1 MKNSPPKLFFIKI
14 ITRKERSMNNLEVFN
29 FESKEVRTLL
39 IDNEPWF
46 IGKEV
51 TEILGYSNT
60 RDAINKHV
68 DEEDKTVI
76 LKSQNATLEIPNRG
90 LTIVNESGLYS
101 LILSS
106 KLPSAKRFKKFVT
119 SEVLPSLRK
128 HGMYATEETIDK
140 ILSNPDFG
148 IRLLSELK
156 EEREKT
162 KILKNENEQLKPKAL
177 FADTV
182 SASDTSI
189 LIGQLAKLLKQNGN
203 DIGQNR
209 LFKILRKDG
218 YLGKSGENYNLPTQ
232 KSMNLKVMEIKERT
246 VNNSDG
252 SVRITKTPMIT
263 GKGQVYFVNKYK
275 EI

>member
-1 MKNSPPKLFFIKI
+1 M
-14 ITRKERSMNNLEVFN
+14 NLEVFN

-46 IGKEV
+46 VGKDVAEV
-51 TEILGYSNT
+51 LGYSDPNK
-60 RDAINKHV
+60 AIRSHV
-68 DEEDKTVI
+68 DDDDKGVDKMDTPGGVQNFI
-76 LKSQNATLEIPNRG
+76 LI
-90 LTIVNESGLYS
+90 NESGLYS

-162 KILKNENEQLKPKAL
+162 KLLKNENEQLKPKAL

-263 GKGQVYFVNKYK
+263 GKGQVYFVNRYK

>member
-1 MKNSPPKLFFIKI
+1 
-14 ITRKERSMNNLEVFN
+14 MNNLEVFN
-29 FESKEVRTLL
+29 FENKEVRSLL

-46 IGKEV
+46 VGKDV
-51 TEILGYSNT
+51 AEILEYRNGS
-60 RDAINKHV
+60 RDINRHV
-68 DEEDKTVI
+68 DEEDRTKTMI
-76 LKSQNATLEIPNRG
+76 FDGNQNKE
-90 LTIVNESGLYS
+90 TIIINESGLYS

-106 KLPSAKRFKKFVT
+106 KLPSAKQFKRFIT
-119 SEVLPSLRK
+119 SEVIPSLRK

-140 ILSNPDFG
+140 ILLNPDFG

-162 KILKNENEQLKPKAL
+162 KQLKSENDQLKPKAL

-263 GKGQVYFVNKYK
+263 GKGQVYFVNRYK

>member
-1 MKNSPPKLFFIKI
+1 
-14 ITRKERSMNNLEVFN
+14 MNNLAVFN
-29 FESKEVRTLL
+29 FENKEVRTLL

-51 TEILGYSNT
+51 TEILGYSNP
-60 RDAINKHV
+60 RDALSKHV
-68 DEEDKTVI
+68 DDEDKNTVAI
-76 LKSQNATLEIPNRG
+76 RDGNKGNPNQTLI
-90 LTIVNESGLYS
+90 NESGLYS

-148 IRLLSELK
+148 IRLLNELK

-162 KILKNENEQLKPKAL
+162 KLLKNENEQLKPKAL

-246 VNNSDG
+246 VNNADG

-263 GKGQVYFVNKYK
+263 GKGQVYFVNRYK

>member
-1 MKNSPPKLFFIKI
+1 
-14 ITRKERSMNNLEVFN
+14 MNNLEVFN
-29 FESKEVRTLL
+29 FDNKEVRTLL
-39 IDNEPWF
+39 INNEPWF
-46 IGKEV
+46 VGKDV
-51 TEILGYSNT
+51 ADVLGYQNGS
-60 RDAINKHV
+60 RDINRHV
-68 DEEDKTVI
+68 DEEDK
-76 LKSQNATLEIPNRG
+76 QNYQNGTFDSPRG
-90 LTIVNESGLYS
+90 MTIINESGLYS

-148 IRLLSELK
+148 IRLLNELK

-162 KILKNENEQLKPKAL
+162 KLLKNENEQLKPKAL

-218 YLGKSGENYNLPTQ
+218 YLGKSGENYNIPTQ
-232 KSMNLKVMEIKERT
+232 KSMSLKVMEIKERT

>member
-1 MKNSPPKLFFIKI
+1 
-14 ITRKERSMNNLEVFN
+14 MNNLKVFN

-263 GKGQVYFVNKYK
+263 GKGQVYFVNRYK

>member
-1 MKNSPPKLFFIKI
+1 MKGAN
-14 ITRKERSMNNLEVFN
+14 MNNLAVFN
-29 FESKEVRTLL
+29 FENKEVRGLL

-46 IGKEV
+46 VGKDV
-51 TEILGYSNT
+51 AEILGYSKARN
-60 RDAINKHV
+60 AIALHV
-68 DEEDKTVI
+68 DEDDA
-76 LKSQNATLEIPNRG
+76 LKQG
-90 LTIVNESGLYS
+90 LTDSLGRVQETIIINESGLYS

-162 KILKNENEQLKPKAL
+162 KQLKNENEQLKPKAL

-263 GKGQVYFVNKYK
+263 GKGQVYFVNRYK

>member
-1 MKNSPPKLFFIKI
+1 M
-14 ITRKERSMNNLEVFN
+14 NLEVFN
-29 FESKEVRTLL
+29 FENKEVRTLL

-46 IGKEV
+46 VGKDV
-51 TEILGYSNT
+51 ADILGYSKSRN
-60 RDAINKHV
+60 AIALHV
-68 DEEDKTVI
+68 DDDDA
-76 LKSQNATLEIPNRG
+76 LKQG
-90 LTIVNESGLYS
+90 LTDSLGRVQETIIINESGLYS

-148 IRLLSELK
+148 IRLLNELK

-162 KILKNENEQLKPKAL
+162 KLLKNENEQLKPKAL

-263 GKGQVYFVNKYK
+263 GKGQVYFVNRYK

>member
-1 MKNSPPKLFFIKI
+1 
-14 ITRKERSMNNLEVFN
+14 MNNLEVFN
-29 FESKEVRTLL
+29 FENKEVRTKSNNNGDVWFCLKDVCNILELTQPSKVKERLNQKDVLIIPTLTNGGKQNLL
-39 IDNEPWF
+39 F
-46 IGKEV
+46 I
-51 TEILGYSNT
+51 
-60 RDAINKHV
+60 
-68 DEEDKTVI
+68 
-76 LKSQNATLEIPNRG
+76 
-90 LTIVNESGLYS
+90 NESNLYKVIFQS
-101 LILSS
+101 R
-106 KLPSAKRFKKFVT
+106 KPQAERFTEWVT
-119 SEVLPSLRK
+119 SEVLPSIRK

-156 EEREKT
+156 EEREKSKSL
-162 KILKNENEQLKPKAL
+162 KIENDQLKPKAL

-182 SASDTSI
+182 SASATSI

-263 GKGQVYFVNKYK
+263 GKGQVYFVNRYK